1 VSSSENVQ
9 EALRPVGFEFGLVA
23 FFALTGAG
31 ALAVLTSSWTT
42 WKAPELAAIAV
53 LTVVSDLT
61 SVEATVGKI
70 RVSGMLIGL
79 ALAAALLGGC
89 AAAAV
94 GELVVIIGWIRWR
107 EPLAAF
113 VVNVVDYA
121 WFPLLM
127 GVVFNGAI
135 RLFHVG
141 HATPSYYLLVLPMF
155 VIGLLVN
162 WVGIAVYE
170 CYRRGGSVRSKVH
183 EVVVPILAAE
193 LFSAVLTTAA
203 LYFIIQTGTVG
214 IAIVAAVLAIF
225 QYLIGEL
232 LKSKQRAEELR
243 RKATTDE
250 LTGLANREH
259 FSAVV
264 ADRIAHAQAAGDSF
278 AVMLLDLDHFK
289 EINDTLGH
297 HYGDVL
303 LSDLGPRLAKSVGA
317 GGIVARLGG
326 DEFAILH
333 ADGNHDVERLEG
345 LAREVLEAVSQP
357 VPVDDLRL
365 DVGASIGIA
374 RYPEDGEDVHA
385 LLRRA
390 DVAMY
395 SAKEDR
401 SSYKLYA
408 AELDRHSVRRLTV
421 LSDFRRA
428 LDANEFVLYY
438 QPVVDVEARRTRS
451 AESLVR
457 WEHPEMGLIPP
468 GDFIPIA
475 EQSGLIGPL
484 TRYVLERAAAEC
496 ASWRAA
502 GRDLSVAVNL
512 SVRDLLDHDLP
523 TLVSRILASYHLPGD
538 ALHLEITESMIMSDP
553 ERALATVTKL
563 RELGVK
569 ISVDDFGTGYSSL
582 ANLKQL
588 PINELKIDRTFI
600 SSMLQDASDLIIVRS
615 TINLGHD
622 LRLKVVAEGV
632 EDDLTLRQLANLG
645 CDLAQGYHLSRPL
658 PSKDFVEWVEQ
669 ADRMKLVPPEI
680 APVPPEIEA
689 APAAL
694 QAPAG

>member
-1 VSSSENVQ
+1 VSSSGNSQ
-9 EALRPVGFEFGLVA
+9 GTPRPVGWEFGV
-23 FFALTGAG
+23 
-31 ALAVLTSSWTT
+31 LAVLALGAAAVVAILSSSWTT
-42 WKAPELAAIAV
+42 WKTSELIGLAI

-61 SVEATVGKI
+61 AVEAKVSKI
-70 RVSGMLIGL
+70 RISGMLIGL
-79 ALAAALLGGC
+79 TLAAVLLGGGAAAL
-89 AAAAV
+89 V
-94 GELVVIIGWIRWR
+94 GELAVIIGWIRWR
-107 EPLAAF
+107 EPLAPFAM
-113 VVNVVDYA
+113 NVVIYG
-121 WFPLLM
+121 WFPLVM
-127 GVVFNGAI
+127 GLFFDGAVQ
-135 RLFHVG
+135 LFHVG
-141 HATPSYYLLVLPMF
+141 HGSPSYYFLVLPTF

-162 WVGIAVYE
+162 WTGVAVYE
-170 CYRRGGSVRSKVH
+170 CYRHGGSVPAKVR
-183 EVVVPILAAE
+183 EVVMPILSAE

-214 IAIVAAVLAIF
+214 IVIVAAVLAIF

-232 LKSKQRAEELR
+232 LKSKERAEELS

-250 LTGLANREH
+250 LTGLANREY
-259 FSAVV
+259 FSSVVQERVV
-264 ADRIAHAQAAGDSF
+264 AASPHGDSF

-297 HYGDVL
+297 HYGDVIL
-303 LSDLGPRLAKSVGA
+303 QDLGPRLAQSA
-317 GGIVARLGG
+317 GEGGVVARLGG
-326 DEFAILH
+326 DEFAILP
-333 ADGNHDVERLEG
+333 AGRNHDPDRLEEI
-345 LAREVLEAVSQP
+345 AREVLEVVQQP
-357 VPVDDLRL
+357 VAVDDLRL
-365 DVGASIGIA
+365 DIGASIGIS

-385 LLRRA
+385 LLRHA

-395 SAKEDR
+395 AAKEKH

-428 LDANEFVLYY
+428 LDSDEFVLHY
-438 QPVVDVEARRTRS
+438 QPVVDVAARQTRS

-468 GDFIPIA
+468 NDFIPIA

-484 TRYVLERAAAEC
+484 TRYVLERSVAEC
-496 ASWRAA
+496 AGWRAA

-523 TLVSRILASYHLPGD
+523 AEVSRVLTSYHLPGD

-553 ERALATVTKL
+553 DRALATVKAL

-600 SSMLQDASDLIIVRS
+600 SSMLQDQDDLIIVRS

-632 EDDLTLRQLANLG
+632 EDALTLRQLNNLG

-658 PSKDFVEWVEQ
+658 PSRDFVAWVEQ
-669 ADRMKLVPPEI
+669 AERTNGFRAETEP
-680 APVPPEIEA
+680 APR
-689 APAAL
+689 AL